1 MPALWKRLDVSQ
13 DVPAFIL
20 QEDEVYYAREY
31 ISKGGYKASEANQLI
46 MNLKKPVNRRGQR
59 DWYYKEQA
67 IDRFARELAAALKDG
82 TVIAAIPSSKCRTDP
97 EYDSRLVDTLS
108 AAKRYK
114 PSLIVEQPIVVN
126 ATSVAVHAGGSR
138 RPDEIYSNLVWNGFS
153 HEVHQVLLV
162 DDVLTTGSHFRACK
176 RIILEHCPAAKV
188 ARYSRDDGQVNG
200 LAGGCGGHGCYV

>member
-97 EYDSRLVDTLS
+97 EYDSRLEDTLS
-108 AAKRYK
+108 AGKRNK

-138 RPDEIYSNLVWNGFS
+138 RPDEIYSNLVWKGFS
-153 HEVHQVLLV
+153 HEVHQVLLI

-188 ARYSRDDGQVNG
+188 AGVFWAKTVWPDPETSASAEVRR
-200 LAGGCGGHGCYV
+200 